1 MQLAKKAGLK
11 VIGATGSDDK
21 VEFLKSI
28 GTDVPINYKKDDLSA
43 ILEKEGPIDL

>member
-1 MQLAKKAGLK
+1 LAKKAGLK

-28 GTDVPINYKKDDLSA
+28 GTDVAINYKKDDLPS
-43 ILEKEGPIDL
+43 ILAREGPIDM